1 MGAIMAPGRVPQ
13 QGQGR
18 QIPPPRRGGGPG
30 KRPPMSGPAVDPRN
44 VNKFT
49 TKEAAV
55 ADENARNLAAEK
67 DAKMRKAAYNKKYG
81 KGKSKGRGR
90 MASKD
95 FVKNQMEKEI
105 AAGNATEED
114 LAMEMQKYDDRMDI
128 VGVHPN
134 QQQAPQVQ
142 DQLTPGQIRRNKER
156 EMLHNFRPAPEIA
169 GMPAPG
175 AEGRAQFAADPTEGG
190 TYGAIDPRRPR
201 GGRPPKGRKQVKNID
216 REKFRTEL
224 GDPNDT
230 QRINELK
237 ENYRRQMTSQGVR
250 PQQAGGRPPKGQ
262 SGRRPMPPRTGGGTP
277 GPMAGGR
284 PPKRPAPPGMAYM
297 RR

>member
-1 MGAIMAPGRVPQ
+1 ASPHEIEIM
-13 QGQGR
+13 
-18 QIPPPRRGGGPG
+18 RREEE
-30 KRPPMSGPAVDPRN
+30 RI
-44 VNKFT
+44 
-49 TKEAAV
+49 
-55 ADENARNLAAEK
+55 
-67 DAKMRKAAYNKKYG
+67 AKMKAMN
-81 KGKSKGRGR
+81 
-90 MASKD
+90 
-95 FVKNQMEKEI
+95 
-105 AAGNATEED
+105 
-114 LAMEMQKYDDRMDI
+114 
-128 VGVHPN
+128 N
-134 QQQAPQVQ
+134 QQPQ
-142 DQLTPGQIRRNKER
+142 
-156 EMLHNFRPAPEIA
+156 IA

-175 AEGRAQFAADPTEGG
+175 AEGRAQFEADPTEGG